1 MIIELSE
8 PLSPPGL
15 GQHHGPAAVRN
26 RTATTA
32 AMTELLAALDGSSS
46 SEKILLKA
54 AAGAGKSYALMQMV
68 ETALDHAGC
77 GRVGVVAF
85 ANKQLYPLARDLGV
99 ALGRDR
105 VCLRVSPGRLDELDD
120 ETLNAAC
127 VAVTNADI
135 PQDAE
140 VLIMTSHM
148 CGHPAWNILRTL
160 GPAWNGEKLFDV
172 AFVDEAWQLPMYL
185 YRNRSHHAPVTV
197 GVGDVGQLPPLDR
210 SNNPYR
216 GDGTYNPYRA
226 WPTIFEGDRRTWSI
240 ELPTV
245 WRPTAAQLPLWR
257 AFYEDWDELEC
268 VAAPGDRSVDL
279 GGLTSSSAPIW
290 STVAA
295 GTPTLLEVEGLD
307 DPEAPDV
314 DPPLLE
320 VVESWIDDLVA
331 SEPVFRRAVYSS
343 DGEPCD
349 VEEFGFRNPSGTV
362 LAVLATRNQAVEDA
376 EAMVDRLR
384 ELHGLPDGSIV
395 ASTVDSWQGQTNAL
409 TVAIHPLSGASELDE
424 FNSSFG
430 RLAVTC
436 TRATHG
442 LLLVARHGLDEMLA
456 NAPARPGTPFGEPG
470 NRSLPRQ
477 THERILATFARG
489 TATID

>member
-1 MIIELSE
+1 MTIEISE
-8 PLSPPGL
+8 PLRLPFVGEY
-15 GQHHGPAAVRN
+15 HGPAAARN
-26 RTATTA
+26 RRAADA
-32 AMTELLAALDGSSS
+32 AMAELLEVLDGSSS
-46 SEKILLKA
+46 NERILLKA
-54 AAGAGKSYALMQMV
+54 AAGAGKSHALKQMV
-68 ETALDHAGC
+68 EAALGHADC
-77 GRVGVVAF
+77 SRVGVVAF
-85 ANKQLYPLARDLGV
+85 ANKQLYPLARDLGMT
-99 ALGRDR
+99 LGRDR
-105 VCLRVSPGRLDELDD
+105 VCLRVSPSRLDELDD
-120 ETLNAAC
+120 ETMDAAS
-127 VAVTNADI
+127 VALTNADI
-135 PQDAE
+135 PHDAE
-140 VLIMTSHM
+140 VLILTSHM
-148 CGHPAWNILRTL
+148 CSHPAWQILRSL

-172 AFVDEAWQLPMYL
+172 AFVDEAWQLPMHL
-185 YRNRSHHAPVTV
+185 YRNVSQHAPVTV

-226 WPTIFEGDRRTWSI
+226 WPTIFEGDQHTWSI

-245 WRPTAAQLPLWR
+245 WRPTAPQLPLWR
-257 AFYEDWDELEC
+257 AFYEDWDDLDC
-268 VAAPGDRSVDL
+268 VAAPGDRSVNL
-279 GGLTSSSAPIW
+279 GELTSAAAPIW
-290 STVAA
+290 SAVAN
-295 GTPTLLEVEGLD
+295 GTPTLIEVDGLD

-320 VVESWIDDLVA
+320 VVESWIDDLIA
-331 SEPVFRRAVYSS
+331 AEPVFRRAEYSA
-343 DGEPCD
+343 DGEPCN
-349 VEEFGFRNPSGTV
+349 VEEFGFLNPSGTV

-376 EAMVDRLR
+376 EAMVERLQ
-384 ELHGLPDGSIV
+384 ELHGLPDGAIV

-409 TVAIHPLSGASELDE
+409 TVAVHPLSGASELDE

-470 NRSLPRQ
+470 NRALPRQ

-489 TATID
+489 TAKAE